1 MSEETIKSSLELY
14 DFVTNAVED
23 ECRKLLDF
31 SNEFHEKYMEEKSK
45 LPYHINVIDEL
56 HINENGHSRILL
68 KLLQFVNERGEWE
81 ILQSLVDYMKSK
93 SKSRQFERITIK
105 EPKITQEEARID
117 LWVRDVNYAIIFEN
131 KIYNAQDQEAQL
143 SRYIEKTRERYFDE
157 KNIFVVYLSQ
167 TGSEPDPQSW
177 GDYKASFE
185 DRYINLSFRDDILPW
200 LKEGVLP
207 NIKYKDTYL
216 INAIQQYIDYLEGL
230 FELRTIQ
237 NTINTNLQSIITN
250 YFKKDLTENC
260 KTDRDRAVFMEEI
273 VKNLDEFRTQ
283 VDDLKRKYIK
293 DSRREFFGHLATEVV
308 SQYENIFNIIT
319 DDYPTAYAVLSFCHE
334 GKDYVIRI
342 DIEGEKLYCQAQYN
356 KSKVSDKIFY
366 SFSESLIAKTLEKK
380 ILKKPSDWCRYRY
393 FENGN
398 EEEKQL
404 EAKRCFLEAAKCC
417 ADLVKYN
424 N

>member
-1 MSEETIKSSLELY
+1 MFNLVVLTGRLTADPELKTTNTGISVTSFSIAVNRRYRAGEETQT
-14 DFVTNAVED
+14 DFINIVAWRQTA
-23 ECRKLLDF
+23 
-31 SNEFHEKYMEEKSK
+31 EF
-45 LPYHINVIDEL
+45 
-56 HINENGHSRILL
+56 
-68 KLLQFVNERGEWE
+68 
-81 ILQSLVDYMKSK
+81 
-93 SKSRQFERITIK
+93 
-105 EPKITQEEARID
+105 
-117 LWVRDVNYAIIFEN
+117 
-131 KIYNAQDQEAQL
+131 
-143 SRYIEKTRERYFDE
+143 
-157 KNIFVVYLSQ
+157 
-167 TGSEPDPQSW
+167 
-177 GDYKASFE
+177 
-185 DRYINLSFRDDILPW
+185 
-200 LKEGVLP
+200 
-207 NIKYKDTYL
+207 
-216 INAIQQYIDYLEGL
+216 
-230 FELRTIQ
+230 
-237 NTINTNLQSIITN
+237 ITN